1 MKEKF
6 GTIKTR
12 KQMREALV
20 ELMKEHGVPEKL
32 AEILNLENK
41 EDKRAL
47 AVGLMAA
54 GHSGT
59 AVSKEL
65 GVPPST
71 LYRNYHHLLGP
82 GNGDRVKQRK
92 DSEARIEASASAV
105 AESALAGMAQD
116 LEAKGDRMSP
126 TDKAKYFGAANK
138 ALERSRTRNAGLNEG
153 GENQWAKIFE
163 AMGPE
168 GGSIK
173 VDVEP
178 RKLVDVPTNEVIE
191 IGDGESELP
200 Q

>member
-20 ELMKEHGVPEKL
+20 ELMKEHGVPAKL

-41 EDKRAL
+41 EDKKAL

-54 GHSGT
+54 GQSGT
-59 AVSKEL
+59 SVAKQL
-65 GVPPST
+65 GVPEST
-71 LYRNYHHLLGP
+71 LYRTYHHLLGP

-92 DSEARIEASASAV
+92 DSEARIEASASAL
-105 AESALAGMAQD
+105 AESTLAHMVQD
-116 LEAKGDRMSP
+116 VETKGDRMSP
-126 TDKAKYFGAANK
+126 ADKARYNSAANK
-138 ALERSRTRNAGLNEG
+138 ALERSRTRSAGLDEG

-163 AMGPE
+163 SMGAE

-178 RKLVDVPTNEVIE
+178 RKLVDVPGEVIE